1 MAKSNKECWKIYRE
15 MQFMLDDEEY
25 DKGLSRKFDDKWDTE
40 EAINILDNRLY
51 HKVAISSKK
60 KCNNSNVK

>member
-1 MAKSNKECWKIYRE
+1 
-15 MQFMLDDEEY
+15 MLDDEEY

-51 HKVAISSKK
+51 HKAVISGRKK
-60 KCNNSNVK
+60 YDNSNVR

>member
-25 DKGLSRKFDDKWDTE
+25 DKGLSRKFDDK
-40 EAINILDNRLY
+40 
-51 HKVAISSKK
+51 
-60 KCNNSNVK
+60 